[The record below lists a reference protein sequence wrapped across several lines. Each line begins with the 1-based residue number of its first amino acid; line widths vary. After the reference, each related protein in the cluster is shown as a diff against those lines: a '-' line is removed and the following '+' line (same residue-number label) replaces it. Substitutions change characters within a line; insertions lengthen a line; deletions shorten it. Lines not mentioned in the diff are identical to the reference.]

1 MLDQSM
7 LDSLKG
13 IFAQLTGNYTLSAAT
28 TNDKNGND
36 LSTMCRQMASVS
48 EHIVAE
54 VHPAD
59 RLSLTLLKDGKELG
73 IVFRGI
79 PGGHEFTSLLLAI
92 LNADGKGKNLP
103 DELLAARIGALNTPL
118 KLTTYASLT
127 CTNCPDV
134 VQSLNL
140 IALYNQGITHEMVDG
155 AIYKEEVERLDINA
169 VPTVYA
175 NGELLHVGKSTL
187 GELLAKL
194 EEKIGAGKIDTLPSA
209 AKQYDLVV
217 VGGGPAGTSAAIY
230 SARKGLNV
238 AVVAERIGG
247 QVNETV
253 GIENLPSVPQTTG
266 AELAAALKTHAQTY
280 NITLLEQRLVEA
292 IREEDGGFVLSTSLG
307 EELKTSQVIIA
318 TGAQW
323 RKLGVEGE
331 DRYIGRGVAF
341 CPHCDGPFFKDRR
354 VAVVGGGNS
363 GIEAAI
369 DLAGICSYVT
379 VLEFMP
385 ELKADVV
392 LQQKVRSL
400 PNVEVFTNVAT
411 EEIVGDGSKVTG
423 IRVKDRNTNHTRTI
437 DLDGVFVQIG
447 LAANSAVFASMVET
461 NRVGEIV
468 VDERCRTSKAGV
480 YAAGDC
486 TTVPY
491 KQIVIAMGE
500 GAKASLTAFD
510 DRIRNER

>member
-1 MLDQSM
+1 M
-7 LDSLKG
+7 
-13 IFAQLTGNYTLSAAT
+13 
-28 TNDKNGND
+28 
-36 LSTMCRQMASVS
+36 
-48 EHIVAE
+48 
-54 VHPAD
+54 
-59 RLSLTLLKDGKELG
+59 
-73 IVFRGI
+73 
-79 PGGHEFTSLLLAI
+79 
-92 LNADGKGKNLP
+92 
-103 DELLAARIGALNTPL
+103 
-118 KLTTYASLT
+118 
-127 CTNCPDV
+127 
-134 VQSLNL
+134 
-140 IALYNQGITHEMVDG
+140 ALYNQGITHEMVDG

-187 GELLAKL
+187 GELLAKI

-280 NITLLEQRLVEA
+280 NITLLEQRLVDA

-318 TGAQW
+318 TGAKW

-369 DLAGICSYVT
+369 DLAGICSHVT

-385 ELKADVV
+385 ELKADV
-392 LQQKVRSL
+392 
-400 PNVEVFTNVAT
+400 
-411 EEIVGDGSKVTG
+411 
-423 IRVKDRNTNHTRTI
+423 DRNTDQTRTI

>member
-36 LSTMCRQMASVS
+36 LATMCRQMASVS

-59 RLSLTLLKDGKELG
+59 RLSLTLLKEGKELG

-140 IALYNQGITHEMVDG
+140 MALYNQGITHEMVDG
-155 AIYKEEVERLDINA
+155 AIYKEEVERLDISA

-209 AKQYDLVV
+209 AKEYDLVV

-230 SARKGLNV
+230 SARKGFNV

-307 EELKTSQVIIA
+307 
-318 TGAQW
+318 
-323 RKLGVEGE
+323 
-331 DRYIGRGVAF
+331 DRYIGRGVAC
-341 CPHCDGPFFKDRR
+341 CPHCDGPFFKGRR

-423 IRVKDRNTNHTRTI
+423 IRIKDRKTDQTHTI

-510 DRIRNER
+510 NRIRNER

>member
-1 MLDQSM
+1 M
-7 LDSLKG
+7 
-13 IFAQLTGNYTLSAAT
+13 
-28 TNDKNGND
+28 
-36 LSTMCRQMASVS
+36 
-48 EHIVAE
+48 
-54 VHPAD
+54 
-59 RLSLTLLKDGKELG
+59 
-73 IVFRGI
+73 
-79 PGGHEFTSLLLAI
+79 
-92 LNADGKGKNLP
+92 
-103 DELLAARIGALNTPL
+103 
-118 KLTTYASLT
+118 
-127 CTNCPDV
+127 
-134 VQSLNL
+134 
-140 IALYNQGITHEMVDG
+140 
-155 AIYKEEVERLDINA
+155 
-169 VPTVYA
+169 PTVYA

-187 GELLAKL
+187 GELLAKI

-292 IREEDGGFVLSTSLG
+292 IREEDGDFVLSTSLG

-318 TGAQW
+318 TGAKW

-369 DLAGICSYVT
+369 DLAGICSHVT

-411 EEIVGDGSKVTG
+411 EEIVGDGSKVTA
-423 IRVKDRNTNHTRTI
+423 IRIKDRNTDQPRTI

-510 DRIRNER
+510 DRIRSER

>member
-1 MLDQSM
+1 MLFRS
-7 LDSLKG
+7 G
-13 IFAQLTGNYTLSAAT
+13 IFAPLTGNYTLSAAT

-36 LSTMCRQMASVS
+36 LATMCRQMASVS

-54 VHPAD
+54 VHTAD

-140 IALYNQGITHEMVDG
+140 MALYNQGITHEMVDG
-155 AIYKEEVERLDINA
+155 AIYKEEVERLDISA

-194 EEKIGAGKIDTLPSA
+194 EEKIGAGKIDTMPSA

-238 AVVAERIGG
+238 AVAD
-247 QVNETV
+247 Q
-253 GIENLPSVPQTTG
+253 
-266 AELAAALKTHAQTY
+266 
-280 NITLLEQRLVEA
+280 
-292 IREEDGGFVLSTSLG
+292 
-307 EELKTSQVIIA
+307 
-318 TGAQW
+318 
-323 RKLGVEGE
+323 
-331 DRYIGRGVAF
+331 IGRAS
-341 CPHCDGPFFKDRR
+341 CRER
-354 VAVVGGGNS
+354 V
-363 GIEAAI
+363 
-369 DLAGICSYVT
+369 
-379 VLEFMP
+379 
-385 ELKADVV
+385 
-392 LQQKVRSL
+392 
-400 PNVEVFTNVAT
+400 
-411 EEIVGDGSKVTG
+411 
-423 IRVKDRNTNHTRTI
+423 
-437 DLDGVFVQIG
+437 
-447 LAANSAVFASMVET
+447 
-461 NRVGEIV
+461 
-468 VDERCRTSKAGV
+468 
-480 YAAGDC
+480 
-486 TTVPY
+486 
-491 KQIVIAMGE
+491 
-500 GAKASLTAFD
+500 
-510 DRIRNER
+510 